1 MSRDIKNFNNG
12 IDVDFVA
19 DSLAA
24 GDGSVLDR
32 FFGEAAE
39 AEFLVPYKGTQ
50 NRLAVLTS
58 PEGENM
64 LPAFSS
70 YAAFEKSPLDKKCAV
85 IMPFSRLDKIVG
97 ESGGKLAGI
106 VINPNGK
113 SVACKKQP
121 GKAAPSMQ
129 KNEGPQ
135 SFRLSK
141 PASLPEAIPAVL
153 SGFFAGTGKVYKAY
167 LLWAQKP
174 EEVTPHLFLVV
185 DFDGKPEEL
194 FPSIGEVLRPYFGN
208 GDKVEMAKAD
218 FKLLTAAEKVTKPF
232 YKK

>member
-12 IDVDFVA
+12 IDVDSVA
-19 DSLAA
+19 DRIAA
-24 GDGSVLDR
+24 GDNDALAQ
-32 FFGEAAE
+32 FFSDAAG
-39 AEFLVPYKGTQ
+39 AEFLVPFRGSP
-50 NRLAVLTS
+50 NNLAVLNS
-58 PEGENM
+58 PEGEKM

-70 YAAFEKSPLDKKCAV
+70 YEAFEKCPLEKKNAV

-97 ESGGKLAGI
+97 ESRGAIDGL
-106 VINPNGK
+106 VINPHGK
-113 SVACKKQP
+113 ALVCKKQP
-121 GKAAPSMQ
+121 GGASPTYQ

-141 PASLPEAIPAVL
+141 PASVPEAIPAVL

-167 LLWAQKP
+167 LLWAQKNA
-174 EEVTPHLFLVV
+174 EIVPHLFLVV

-194 FPSIGEVLRPYFGN
+194 FPKIGEVLRPYFGK
-208 GDKVEMAKAD
+208 GDKIEMAKAD
-218 FKLLTAAEKVTKPF
+218 LKLLEAAEKVTKPF